1 MIFHMRLGRVL
12 GMLGGMNMMAM
23 GQMRVMRGFLMLAGL
38 VMLGGLVVMVC
49 RKLVMPCGLL
59 VMIGCFLRHV

>member
-1 MIFHMRLGRVL
+1 
-12 GMLGGMNMMAM
+12 MLGGMNMMAM